1 MFYGLVMRTR
11 SERECAGVLPIKGE
25 SMRTVLTAAAACCVV
40 ISGCASVVRGVNEDV
55 AIEVTPANA
64 EIRTSAGHACTGPC
78 VINVPRKKE
87 FTVTAS
93 APGYQTETIDIDTRI
108 SGKGAAGMAGNV
120 IIGGVIGVG
129 VDAVSG
135 ATLDHYP
142 KPVPGKP
149 VS

>member
-1 MFYGLVMRTR
+1 MNRVFCAATAGCLV
-11 SERECAGVLPIKGE
+11 L
-25 SMRTVLTAAAACCVV
+25 
-40 ISGCASVVRGVNEDV
+40 SGCASVVRGVNEDV
-55 AIEVTPANA
+55 RIEVTPANA

-78 VINVPRKKE
+78 VVNVPRKKE

-93 APGYQTETIDIDTRI
+93 APGYQTETIDVDTRV

-120 IIGGVIGVG
+120 IIGGVVGVG

-142 KPVPGKP
+142 NPVIFSLDKGTGSKKVQSDPEPKPIPNKP

>member
-1 MFYGLVMRTR
+1 MKHILV
-11 SERECAGVLPIKGE
+11 
-25 SMRTVLTAAAACCVV
+25 AAAAGSLTL
-40 ISGCASVVRGVNEDV
+40 SGCASVVRGVNEDV
-55 AIEVTPANA
+55 TIQVTPANA

-93 APGYQTETIDIDTRI
+93 APGYQTEVIDVDTRF
-108 SGKGAAGMAGNV
+108 SGKGAAGIAGNV
-120 IIGGVIGVG
+120 IVGGVIGVG

-135 ATLDHYP
+135 ATLDHFPNPVIFNLEAGSGTKKIQPAP
-142 KPVPGKP
+142 KMPPPPSEP

>member
-1 MFYGLVMRTR
+1 MNHILV
-11 SERECAGVLPIKGE
+11 L
-25 SMRTVLTAAAACCVV
+25 AASGCLMLQ
-40 ISGCASVVRGVNEDV
+40 GCASVVRGVNEDV
-55 AIEVTPANA
+55 TIQVTPAHA

-78 VINVPRKKE
+78 VVNVPRKKE

-93 APGYQTETIDIDTRI
+93 APGYQTEVIDVDTRV

-120 IIGGVIGVG
+120 IVGGVIGVG

-142 KPVPGKP
+142 NPVIFHLERGSGSKKIQPAPSTPAKPA
-149 VS
+149 S

>member
-1 MFYGLVMRTR
+1 M
-11 SERECAGVLPIKGE
+11 EI
-25 SMRTVLTAAAACCVV
+25 
-40 ISGCASVVRGVNEDV
+40 D
-55 AIEVTPANA
+55 VTPANA
-64 EIRTSAGHACTGPC
+64 EIRTSAGHACTGSC

-93 APGYQTETIDIDTRI
+93 ARGYQTEIVDVDTRV
-108 SGKGAAGMAGNV
+108 SGKGAAGMAGNA

-142 KPVPGKP
+142 NPVIITLDPGTGTKKVFSDPPQKPVAEEPAGDEP

>member
-1 MFYGLVMRTR
+1 MKAYF
-11 SERECAGVLPIKGE
+11 C
-25 SMRTVLTAAAACCVV
+25 AAAAGCLVLG
-40 ISGCASVVRGVNEDV
+40 GCASVVRGVNEDV
-55 AIEVTPANA
+55 RIEVTPANA

-93 APGYQTETIDIDTRI
+93 APGYQTETIDVDTRV
-108 SGKGAAGMAGNV
+108 SGKGAIGMAGNA

-135 ATLDHYP
+135 ATLDHFP
-142 KPVPGKP
+142 NPVIFSLEKGEGSKNVLSDPEPLPAPSRP

>member
-1 MFYGLVMRTR
+1 M
-11 SERECAGVLPIKGE
+11 K
-25 SMRTVLTAAAACCVV
+25 TVFTAAAACCLAL
-40 ISGCASVVRGVNEDV
+40 SGCASVVRGVNEDV

-93 APGYQTETIDIDTRI
+93 APGYQTETIDVDTRV

-120 IIGGVIGVG
+120 IIGGVVGVG

-142 KPVPGKP
+142 NPVIFSLEKGTGSKKVQSDPVRKPQTGEP

>member
-1 MFYGLVMRTR
+1 MKRTAIAAV
-11 SERECAGVLPIKGE
+11 AGSIAL
-25 SMRTVLTAAAACCVV
+25 
-40 ISGCASVVRGVNEDV
+40 SGCASVVRGVNEDV
-55 AIEVTPANA
+55 AIQVTPANA

-93 APGYQTETIDIDTRI
+93 APGYQTETIAVETRV

-120 IIGGVIGVG
+120 IIGGVVGVG

-142 KPVPGKP
+142 NPVILNLEPGTGSKTVMPEPAVKPQATKP
-149 VS
+149 SS

>member
-1 MFYGLVMRTR
+1 MKHILV
-11 SERECAGVLPIKGE
+11 
-25 SMRTVLTAAAACCVV
+25 AAAAGSLTL
-40 ISGCASVVRGVNEDV
+40 SGCASVVRGVNEDV
-55 AIEVTPANA
+55 TIQVTPANA

-93 APGYQTETIDIDTRI
+93 APGYQTEVIDVDTRF
-108 SGKGAAGMAGNV
+108 SGKGAAGIAGNV
-120 IIGGVIGVG
+120 IVGGVIGVG

-135 ATLDHYP
+135 ATLDHFPNPVIFNLEPGSGTKKIQPAP
-142 KPVPGKP
+142 KEPPPPSQP